1 MNYPYTSRVGGP
13 DPLTASLPPPALT
26 FVARIL
32 LAGIAAVAGIA
43 LIASAP
49 LAVTLPLGS
58 IFGTYLLATLVF
70 TVLERR
76 RVRRV
81 RRPRRAPGASSPAD
95 RSTLRVGTIAAASI
109 IALGAA
115 FVAPERFGIGLAA
128 LGFAGLLT
136 ARILASAAGWAPRYT
151 FPKEVREMK

>member
-1 MNYPYTSRVGGP
+1 MNYPYTSRVGAP

-76 RVRRV
+76 RVRR
-81 RRPRRAPGASSPAD
+81 RRRAPGASSPAD

-109 IALGAA
+109 VALGAA